1 MKEVQ
6 TKPEGDP
13 KIIDESKE
21 NSGTFLRIQLYIKGF
36 SIVDWVYHF
45 TSKNKLNEKYTCF
58 ERYVSNKQTIPSHFG
73 KIPEK
78 HVGLL
83 GHLRTKKI

>member
-1 MKEVQ
+1 MKEIK

-21 NSGTFLRIQLYIKGF
+21 NSGSFVRIQLCIKGF

-45 TSKNKLNEKYTCF
+45 TSKKKLKEK
-58 ERYVSNKQTIPSHFG
+58 
-73 KIPEK
+73 
-78 HVGLL
+78 
-83 GHLRTKKI
+83 